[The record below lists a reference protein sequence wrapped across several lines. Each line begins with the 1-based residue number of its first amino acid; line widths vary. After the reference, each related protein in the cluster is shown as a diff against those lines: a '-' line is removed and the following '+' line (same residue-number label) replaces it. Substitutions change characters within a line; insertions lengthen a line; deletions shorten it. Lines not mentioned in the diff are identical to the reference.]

1 MSTTVEGNNERCAT
15 LPSPLCFNEARGLFK
30 VLVDLERVRKGVPVP
45 TSPCRIPVAVEDN
58 KDEGGE
64 PAAAFST
71 RKPRESSDQ
80 VLQENEE
87 DRGNE
92 VEDNNF
98 PMEAM

>member
-1 MSTTVEGNNERCAT
+1 MSTAAEGNNGRGAT
-15 LPSPLCFNEARGLFK
+15 LPSLLCFNEARGLLK
-30 VLVDLERVRKGVPVP
+30 VLGDLQRVR
-45 TSPCRIPVAVEDN
+45 RIPVAVEDN

-71 RKPRESSDQ
+71 RKPRESSDH
-80 VLQENEE
+80 VLQEKEE

-98 PMEAM
+98 QMEAM